1 MVVTEEQ
8 NTPYSNLHDGI
19 VIPAHP
25 LALDSNGRLDETSL
39 RALTRYYID
48 AGAGGVAV
56 GAHTT
61 QFQIRDPEIGLLDPV
76 LDLVSRTVDEWNT
89 EKSGQLLKVAGIC
102 GETRQA
108 VDEASLAVD
117 RGYHAGLLSLSA
129 LPDDSSIA
137 ELIAHCRE
145 VAAVIPVFGFYLQ
158 PAIGGRLLP
167 YEFWRQFA
175 EIENVI
181 AIKVA
186 AFNRY
191 QTLDVVRGVCDAGA
205 EDRIAFYTGNDDNI
219 VNDLLTTY
227 RIPCSDG
234 MKQVR
239 FVGGLLGHW
248 AVWTR
253 AGVQLLDAVHEATC
267 EAQNIETEWLS
278 RAVDVTDMNAAIF
291 DAANDFHGCIPGIL
305 HVLHQQGLIK
315 EPRCLNPAERMSVG
329 QKKEIERV
337 RLSYP
342 DLIDDVFVQ
351 NGLARWRE

>member
-1 MVVTEEQ
+1 MQDTDQERH
-8 NTPYSNLHDGI
+8 PLSKLSDGM

-25 LALDSNGRLDETSL
+25 LALDSQGQLDEKSL
-39 RALTRYYID
+39 RALSRYYVD

-56 GAHTT
+56 GVHTT
-61 QFQIRDPEIGLLDPV
+61 QFQIRDPKIGLFDPV
-76 LDLVSRTVDEWNT
+76 LELVSQTVDEWSDG
-89 EKSGQLLKVAGIC
+89 KSNALLKVSGIC

-108 VDEASLAVD
+108 VDEAGLAVE

-129 LPDDSSIA
+129 MPEDASID
-137 ELIAHCRE
+137 ELVAHCRE

-167 YEFWRQFA
+167 YEFWRRFA
-175 EIENVI
+175 EIENVV
-181 AIKVA
+181 AIKIA

-227 RIPCSDG
+227 RIPSSDG
-234 MKQVR
+234 VKEAR

-253 AGVQLLDAVHEATC
+253 AGVQLLDAIHEATRPGDT
-267 EAQNIETEWLS
+267 IECEWLS
-278 RAVDVTDMNAAIF
+278 RAIDVTDMNAAIF
-291 DAANDFHGCIPGIL
+291 DAANDFRGCIPGIL
-305 HVLHQQGLIK
+305 DVLLQQGLIASG
-315 EPRCLNPAERMSVG
+315 RCLDVNETMSPG
-329 QKKEIERV
+329 QKAEIERV
-337 RLSYP
+337 RLAYP
-342 DLIDDVFVQ
+342 DLVDDDFVRS
-351 NGLARWRE
+351 GLDRWRS

>member
-1 MVVTEEQ
+1 MTLSDTMDPLFTRLRNGV
-8 NTPYSNLHDGI
+8 

-25 LALDSNGRLDETSL
+25 LALQADGRLDEVSL
-39 RALTRYYID
+39 RALTRYYVE

-56 GAHTT
+56 GVHTT

-76 LDLVSRTVDEWNT
+76 LELVSQTVDEWND
-89 EKSGQLLKVAGIC
+89 EQSEPLIKVAGIC

-108 VDEASLAVD
+108 VDEAGLAVN

-129 LPDDSSIA
+129 MPEDASID

-158 PAIGGRLLP
+158 AAIGGRLLP
-167 YEFWRQFA
+167 YEFWRRFA
-175 EIENVI
+175 EIENVV

-219 VNDLLTTY
+219 VNDLLTNY
-227 RIPCSDG
+227 RIQTTEG
-234 MKQVR
+234 AKQVR

-253 AGVQLLDAVHEATC
+253 AGVQLLDAVHEATRQSPSI
-267 EAQNIETEWLS
+267 EAEWLT
-278 RAVDVTDMNAAIF
+278 RAIEVTDMNAAIF
-291 DAANDFHGCIPGIL
+291 DAANDFRGCIPGIH
-305 HVLHQQGLIK
+305 HVLQQQGLISDA
-315 EPRCLNPAERMSVG
+315 RCLDLAEGLSPG
-329 QKKEIERV
+329 QEAEIERV
-337 RLSYP
+337 RDSYP
-342 DLIDDVFVQ
+342 DLIDDAFVRD
-351 NGLARWRE
+351 GLDRWRA